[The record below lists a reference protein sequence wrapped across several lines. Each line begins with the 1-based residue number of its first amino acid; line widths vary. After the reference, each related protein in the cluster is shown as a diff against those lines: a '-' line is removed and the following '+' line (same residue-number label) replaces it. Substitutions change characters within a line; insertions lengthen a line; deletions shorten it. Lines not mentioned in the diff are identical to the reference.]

1 MMSKKVSVPFAVSDG
16 IRESLARKAPDV
28 LACGSNAAGCD
39 SDRPEPH
46 YCCSAHKILNPTVEA
61 PLSLR
66 RFRDTL
72 AHYEIR
78 VGKRDA
84 KKAYFD
90 YLSEACMLDISDE
103 IETVSASLAELSD
116 ASQDAEDAGDEE
128 LSMRLADKAYE
139 KTLEMMELASKAEG
153 RAKSLSRS
161 L

>member
-1 MMSKKVSVPFAVSDG
+1 M
-16 IRESLARKAPDV
+16 
-28 LACGSNAAGCD
+28 
-39 SDRPEPH
+39 
-46 YCCSAHKILNPTVEA
+46 EA

-78 VGKRDA
+78 VGKQDA